1 MEDSKITEW
10 VGKLVTA
17 CSDSGDADGVV
28 DELTSGPVIFTEQDF
43 ADHLRI
49 HHPGVSARVEIVNGF
64 LNIHAGFSIFSLT
77 LVCTADVDPSGKIA
91 YVRQEKGP
99 ALKNFLDIE
108 GMCKKYEFLDY
119 NHPVRTVSLDIS
131 NMPEDVNL
139 RAFEIKDG
147 CLMVELYKEVSKSLT

>member
-1 MEDSKITEW
+1 MRNGLKSGRLRSNYVSRITVLFPMHKEAGNMEDSKITEW

-49 HHPGVSARVEIVNGF
+49 HHPGVPARVEMVDGF

-77 LVCTADVDPSGKIA
+77 FVCTADVDPSGKIA
-91 YVRQEKGP
+91 YMRQEKGP

-108 GMCKKYEFLDY
+108 GMCYYFL
-119 NHPVRTVSLDIS
+119 
-131 NMPEDVNL
+131 
-139 RAFEIKDG
+139 F
-147 CLMVELYKEVSKSLT
+147 